1 MAVGSNSGRGHV
13 VKNAKENINRYGLIV
28 WTLLCLISLLVYTFT
43 HTSTLMGRYAS
54 PGVGQIAA
62 FGIESS
68 IIGMSIRIGRIM
80 RQLVERPKERALWLS
95 LFWQGGTLLFVLLVT
110 ASAQIVEGFEVR
122 HKQPFSVE
130 AVALLDPVLIAV
142 GLLATG
148 VIPALVI
155 ALTEIVSGEIRETI
169 NGSKAVATPVVAL
182 APIAAPAL
190 PNLLPSLQES
200 AADSIPTRDEVADE
214 QPVALEQE
222 TVATSPS
229 TQEHSSIK
237 GAVFAYLDSHP
248 TAKIAELLD
257 AFPGVARG
265 SLSGN
270 LSTWKAE
277 QAKKQEM
284 VTSANGRHS

>member
-1 MAVGSNSGRGHV
+1 MAVGSSSRRGRI
-13 VKNAKENINRYGLIV
+13 VKNAKETVSRYGLIV

-122 HKQPFSVE
+122 HRQPFSVE

-169 NGSKAVATPVVAL
+169 NGSTTVAIPVVASL
-182 APIAAPAL
+182 PIATPAL

-200 AADSIPTRDEVADE
+200 ATDSTETRDEVAIA
-214 QPVALEQE
+214 QPVALERG
-222 TVATSPS
+222 TVAPSPS
-229 TQEHSSIK
+229 TQEHGSTK
-237 GAVFAYLDSHP
+237 AAVEAYLDEHP
-248 TAKIAELLD
+248 SAKIAELLD
-257 AFPGVARG
+257 AFPGKARG
-265 SLSGN
+265 TLSGY
-270 LSTWKAE
+270 LSGYKTRQE
-277 QAKKQEM
+277 EM
-284 VTSANGRHS
+284 VTSGNGRH